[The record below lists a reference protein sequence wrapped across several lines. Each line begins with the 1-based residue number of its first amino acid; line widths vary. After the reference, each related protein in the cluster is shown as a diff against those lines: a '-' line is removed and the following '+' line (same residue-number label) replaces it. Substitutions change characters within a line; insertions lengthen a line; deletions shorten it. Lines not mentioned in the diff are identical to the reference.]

1 MIVEMR
7 LIVDFKLM
15 SMCDKF
21 MCELLIDYL
30 FDVRLVETVFE
41 GALIA
46 KSKTVI
52 TFVLLKNFGLFNR
65 LRLIERYFWQLLVI
79 LLLSDIF
86 ILMLFNTRLNL
97 LNLTTW
103 LLWRV
108 ILLFLTLMRII
119 PIEKLIKLTGEKYG
133 RCWWIIFYQL
143 LRILHEFF
151 FVFYFVHYLF
161 IFDVLLL
168 LLYFFF

>member
-1 MIVEMR
+1 MQKKGRVLIIKVKMIVEMR

-103 LLWRV
+103 LL
-108 ILLFLTLMRII
+108 
-119 PIEKLIKLTGEKYG
+119 
-133 RCWWIIFYQL
+133 
-143 LRILHEFF
+143 
-151 FVFYFVHYLF
+151 
-161 IFDVLLL
+161 
-168 LLYFFF
+168 